1 MNLVNIILK
10 APCSI
15 ADHKLNYVVMA
26 VRYQDQWLFV
36 RHRERTSWEMVSG
49 HIEAGEL
56 PDQAALRE
64 LNEEAGVVKSSM
76 QILSDYEVEVKG
88 KREYGRFYGVEVSEL
103 NPVLE
108 YETEEIVLA
117 ERLPESL
124 TYPEVHSALFQ
135 RALEHFGLS

>member
-1 MNLVNIILK
+1 MRKVNLRIL
-10 APCSI
+10 APGSVESRQL
-15 ADHKLNYVVMA
+15 DYVVMA
-26 VRYQDQWLFV
+26 ARYQDQWLFV

-76 QILSDYEVEVKG
+76 QVLCDYEVEVGG
-88 KREYGRFYGVEVSEL
+88 KQEFGRFYGVEVSEL
-103 NPVLE
+103 NPVLQ
-108 YETEEIVLA
+108 YETEEVVLA

-124 TYPEVHSALFQ
+124 TYPEVHSSLFQ